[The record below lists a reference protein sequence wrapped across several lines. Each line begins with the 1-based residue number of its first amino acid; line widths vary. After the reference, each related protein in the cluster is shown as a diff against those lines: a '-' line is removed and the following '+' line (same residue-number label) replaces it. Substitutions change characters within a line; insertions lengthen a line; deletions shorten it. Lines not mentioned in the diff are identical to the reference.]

1 MRLKLSWGRLGV
13 SGELRSIT
21 VEASGRTD
29 LRSRNNESK
38 RRHIDDASEIV
49 RRLSASKS
57 VTGASG
63 VEGVSREA
71 ILKYRLICILISI
84 ATYSNIDLCKYRFD
98 YGFIWILHH
107 FIITCFEGRSLY
119 WKIAVFEYRF
129 IRVSL

>member
-1 MRLKLSWGRLGV
+1 MHLKLSWGRLRA

-29 LRSRNNESK
+29 LRSRVNESK

-49 RRLSASKS
+49 RGLSASKS

-84 ATYSNIDLCKYRFD
+84 ATYSNIDLCEYRFQ
-98 YGFIWILHH
+98 YGFIWRLQHL
-107 FIITCFEGRSLY
+107 II
-119 WKIAVFEYRF
+119 A
-129 IRVSL
+129 

>member
-1 MRLKLSWGRLGV
+1 M
-13 SGELRSIT
+13 
-21 VEASGRTD
+21 EASGRTD

-49 RRLSASKS
+49 RGLSASES

-84 ATYSNIDLCKYRFD
+84 ATYSNIDLCEYRFQ
-98 YGFIWILHH
+98 YGFIWRLQHL
-107 FIITCFEGRSLY
+107 II
-119 WKIAVFEYRF
+119 A
-129 IRVSL
+129 